1 MHRDE
6 QRNLTAA
13 AVRRAVETTPRPTIR
28 AGSVQQPVAGD
39 GTVQVLVDG
48 DVSASTCEVIGSTT
62 LPAGARVMVAFYP
75 PHGAYVLGA
84 LGGTGGVSAIDYG
97 EVLGGADEDLTS
109 AIFATYPTNA
119 SFTFTAPAAATSV
132 ILSWETTGLARIGGR
147 QQSAFRSA
155 SDAPGVGT
163 AHYYEGSGGGGVAPR
178 EVVAHRAL
186 FDAPGGFVPGVPV
199 TFTQQARRTAG
210 PGFRRRDVLTRVTLT
225 ATWR

>member
-1 MHRDE
+1 MDRE
-6 QRNLTAA
+6 AQRNLTAA

-28 AGSVQQPVAGD
+28 AGTVQQPVAGD
-39 GTVQVLVDG
+39 RTISVLVDG
-48 DVSASTCEVIGSTT
+48 DVAGSTCEIIGSTT

-84 LGGTGGVSAIDYG
+84 LGGTGGVSAVDYG
-97 EVLGGADEDLTS
+97 EVLGGANEDLTS

-119 SFTFTAPAAATSV
+119 SFTFTPPAAATSV

-147 QQSAFRSA
+147 QQSAWRSA
-155 SDAPGVGT
+155 SSLGALGT
-163 AHYYEGSGGGGVAPR
+163 AHYYEGSGGGGVDPR
-178 EVVAHRAL
+178 EAVVHRAL
-186 FDAPGGFVPGVPV
+186 MVAGSGFTPGVPV

-210 PGFRRRDVLTRVTLT
+210 PGFRRRDTLTIVTLV